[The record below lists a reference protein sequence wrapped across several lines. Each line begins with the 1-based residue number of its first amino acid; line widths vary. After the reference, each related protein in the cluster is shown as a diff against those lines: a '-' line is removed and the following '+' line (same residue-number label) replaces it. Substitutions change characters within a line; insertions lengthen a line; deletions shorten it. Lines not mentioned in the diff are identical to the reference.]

1 MNDFLRSKLESRKQ
15 ENSFRQL
22 TLPKGEI
29 DFFSNDYL
37 GLSKESNSY
46 FVSLTGSTGS
56 RLLSGN
62 SVEAIACER
71 SLATFFES
79 PCALVFNSGYS
90 ANLGI
95 ISSVPQRGDFILYD
109 ELVHASIRDG
119 IRLSNAKAI
128 SFKHNDTS
136 DLERHISK
144 ISGTIYIVVESLY
157 SMDGDMAPLKKIIE
171 ISKNNSANLIVDEAH
186 AVGVFGWEGRGIVH
200 GREIIEEVFARI
212 VTFGKALGYHGAAVL
227 GSSELIS
234 YLVNFARPFIYT
246 TALPPSDYQLIK
258 QRIERKDIRERQV
271 KLQDNLTYFR
281 SKLNLSNKSE
291 INSPIQVFQYDSK
304 EKVVEVSNRLI
315 NQGIYTKPI
324 FSPTVPKGE
333 ERIRLCFHS
342 YNTKE
347 EFDLLLDVLNGS
359 KF

>member
-1 MNDFLRSKLESRKQ
+1 MNELLRSKLASRKQ

-37 GLSKESNSY
+37 GLSQESTSD
-46 FVSLTGSTGS
+46 FVSHTGSTGS

-62 SVEAIACER
+62 SSEALASEK
-71 SLATFFES
+71 SLAQFFES
-79 PCALVFNSGYS
+79 ENALIFNSGYT

-95 ISSVPQRGDFILYD
+95 MSCVPQRGDFILFD
-109 ELVHASIRDG
+109 ELIHASIRDG
-119 IRLSNAKAI
+119 IRLSHAKAI
-128 SFKHNDTS
+128 SFKHNDTD
-136 DLERHISK
+136 DLEKQIAK

-157 SMDGDMAPLKKIIE
+157 SMDGDMAPLRKIIE
-171 ISKNNSANLIVDEAH
+171 VSRKNAAFLIVDEAH

-200 GREIIEEVFARI
+200 GREIIEDVFARI
-212 VTFGKALGYHGAAVL
+212 VTFGKAFGYHGAAVL

-246 TALPPSDYQLIK
+246 TALPPSDYQVIVR
-258 QRIERKDIRERQV
+258 RIERADIRERQL
-271 KLQDNLTYFR
+271 KLHDNLTYFR
-281 SKLNLSNKSE
+281 SKLNVPNKSE
-291 INSPIQVFQYDSK
+291 INSPIQVFQFDSK
-304 EKVVEVSNRLI
+304 EAVVEISEKLI

-347 EFDLLLDVLNGS
+347 EIDLLLHVLNDS